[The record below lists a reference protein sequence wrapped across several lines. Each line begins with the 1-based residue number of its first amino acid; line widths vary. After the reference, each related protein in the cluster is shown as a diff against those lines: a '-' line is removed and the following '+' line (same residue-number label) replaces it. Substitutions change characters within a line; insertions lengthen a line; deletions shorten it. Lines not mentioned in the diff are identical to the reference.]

1 MSRFD
6 NRSRGSTYTQSWVGG
21 EPDFGAFESI
31 ATTTVGVGGQTIIDF
46 SNIPQIYKHLQ
57 VRCMLRDESAFSERA
72 LFMEINGNSP
82 SGSNAYHQLLGN
94 GSSASSTNAT
104 NQGRW
109 SETISVSAASATA
122 GIFAVAIIDILDY
135 TNTNKTK
142 TLRALGGYDAN
153 GSGKV
158 MLTSYLYN
166 STNTISSLR
175 FYTNQKMISSSH
187 IALYGIKG

>member
-6 NRSRGSTYTQSWVGG
+6 NRSRVSTYTQSWVGG

-31 ATTTVGVGGQTIIDF
+31 ATSAVGAEGAASVAF
-46 SNIPQIYKHLQ
+46 SSIPQTYKHLQ
-57 VRCMLRDESAFSERA
+57 VRCMLRDEAAFAERA
-72 LFMEINGNSP
+72 LFVEINGNSP

-94 GSSASSTNAT
+94 GSSASSSAAT
-104 NQGRW
+104 SQGRW
-109 SETISVSAASATA
+109 SDTVSVPAASAA
-122 GIFAVAIIDILDY
+122 ANIFAVAVIDILDY

-166 STNTISSLR
+166 STNTITSLLL
-175 FYTNQKMISSSH
+175 YTNQKIVSGSH
-187 IALYGIKG
+187 LALYGIKA